1 MMRQLISEH
10 GFMKI
15 WLRGLM
21 EMNKEEKCKRYRKA
35 LEKIANKNKK
45 MTDWHM
51 AVDCIEI
58 AEEAINEIDQK
69 E

>member
-1 MMRQLISEH
+1 
-10 GFMKI
+10 
-15 WLRGLM
+15 M